1 MEEEDTGELGNPG
14 TNPRRQVLQG
24 CPMGQLQRDFGAETA
39 YPSIPTHFGSST
51 QEVHARSADPRP
63 TPSVQK
69 LQLHPQE
76 APPSSQPS
84 HLSALRQLFLQS
96 PGGPHSWLLG
106 ISAGGYRQVS
116 GTVVPG
122 PTGASRGHHEW
133 FENSLTNRALIYPCS
148 G

>member
-1 MEEEDTGELGNPG
+1 MGYLDFIVQGLHKGKKRKKKQKVAAKEITMEEEDTGELGNPG

-24 CPMGQLQRDFGAETA
+24 CPMRQLQRDFGAETA
-39 YPSIPTHFGSST
+39 YPSILTHFRSST

-106 ISAGGYRQVS
+106 I
-116 GTVVPG
+116 
-122 PTGASRGHHEW
+122 
-133 FENSLTNRALIYPCS
+133 
-148 G
+148 